1 VSAAPLLAAL
11 AGVLAAAGLVDLA
24 AARRADPPRRGEDRA
39 AEAAAGGPRSAG
51 SRASGDVG
59 GRRAP
64 AGRRRGG
71 ARLSRLGLRALERLG
86 RGVGSPVAPDGLRE
100 QLDAAG
106 APFGLAVADLM
117 ALKAGAA
124 LAGALAGLPVA
135 SLAPGRLGIVVLA
148 GAPVAGFLLPDL
160 ALRRRA
166 RARGATVELELPDV
180 AELLR
185 VAVQAGLPPARALH
199 EIGRRHPG
207 LLAAELRAAADRI
220 ALGVPRADAL
230 ARLAARAPAPGVA
243 ALTAALL
250 RAAEHGAP
258 LGPSL
263 AAIAADAR
271 AARTRRVRERA
282 ARAAPKIQ
290 LVVALLLVPAVLL
303 LVAAALVA
311 SLG

>member
-1 VSAAPLLAAL
+1 VTSAAVLLAAL
-11 AGVLAAAGLVDLA
+11 AGVLAAAGIVELTAARA
-24 AARRADPPRRGEDRA
+24 AARGREG
-39 AEAAAGGPRSAG
+39 AGGARPAARP
-51 SRASGDVG
+51 SRPADRVG
-59 GRRAP
+59 P
-64 AGRRRGG
+64 AGRVGPVGRARPAARGG
-71 ARLSRLGLRALERLG
+71 RALLRLLARLG
-86 RGVGSPVAPDGLRE
+86 RAVGAPVPPPGGLQA

-106 APFGLAVADLM
+106 SPLGLTVADLM

-124 LAGALAGLPVA
+124 LAGALAGAPLA
-135 SLAPGRLGIVVLA
+135 SLAPGRLGIVVFA
-148 GAPVAGFLLPDL
+148 GAPVVGFLLPDL

-166 RARGATVELELPDV
+166 AARVAAVELELPDV

-185 VAVQAGLPPARALH
+185 VAVQAGLPPARALG
-199 EIGRRHPG
+199 EVGRRHPG
-207 LLAAELRAAADRI
+207 LLAAELRAAAGRMD
-220 ALGVPRADAL
+220 LGVPRADAL
-230 ARLAARAPAPGVA
+230 ARLAARAPAPGVT
-243 ALTAALL
+243 ALAAALL

-271 AARTRRVRERA
+271 AARARRVRDRA